1 MNNQIREHL
10 LDWLRDAHAMENQME
25 TLLKGQFDRLE
36 HYAELK
42 AAIQTHLEATR
53 THQLNLRNNI
63 ERLGGDTSMVKDLG
77 AKLMATGQ
85 NLVGSTMSDE
95 VVKGAM
101 TLYVFTH
108 VAISS
113 YTVLSAA
120 ADLYGDVDVKRL
132 SEKALDDEM
141 GMSQWLEKE
150 LPQLTTAFL
159 NRTLQSS
166 DAASR

>member
-1 MNNQIREHL
+1 MNDPKEHL
-10 LDWLRDAHAMENQME
+10 VDWLRDAHAMENQME
-25 TLLKGQFDRLE
+25 TLLKGQFDRIE

-42 AAIQTHLEATR
+42 AAIQSHIETTR
-53 THQLNLRNNI
+53 NHQVSLRSSI
-63 ERLGGDTSMVKDLG
+63 ERLGGDTSTIKDLG

-85 NLVGSTMSDE
+85 NLVGTAMSDE

-113 YTVLSAA
+113 YSVLITAA
-120 ADLYGDVDVKRL
+120 EFYGDPDIQDICENAR
-132 SEKALDDEM
+132 DDEI
-141 GMSQWLEKE
+141 GMSTWLERE
-150 LPQLTTAFL
+150 LSPLTQAFL
-159 NRTLQSS
+159 KRTQTNS